1 MILHQ
6 VLCGSL
12 RGNGEGGSNHNGTN
26 GQQECQYWMR
36 LAGRARRRTFRGTGS
51 QSCFQFFY
59 GSIPLLRKQ
68 CRAACDDFAERT
80 FRTFTSWISA
90 GEHLVEQGAQC
101 IDIGAGVRLAEAVL
115 LRSSIFSRTQEN
127 RILWFPGIKFT
138 GCIEIDENYVVGGS
152 QKDIGRFDITMDVGR
167 IAAMKGR
174 ENITQLAYDIDGSIL
189 WKVKRII

>member
-90 GEHLVEQGAQC
+90 GEHLVEQDAQC

-115 LRSSIFSRTQEN
+115 LRRTVSSGFPASNSRDASKSMRITWSEGVR
-127 RILWFPGIKFT
+127 RILDGLISRWMM
-138 GCIEIDENYVVGGS
+138 GGS
-152 QKDIGRFDITMDVGR
+152 QR
-167 IAAMKGR
+167 
-174 ENITQLAYDIDGSIL
+174 
-189 WKVKRII
+189 

>member
-1 MILHQ
+1 MLEDEI
-6 VLCGSL
+6 GI
-12 RGNGEGGSNHNGTN
+12 
-26 GQQECQYWMR
+26 M
-36 LAGRARRRTFRGTGS
+36 TGLDGKI
-51 QSCFQFFY
+51 FQFIGDGWRLFHPVRQDL
-59 GSIPLLRKQ
+59 SLIHILLRKQ

-90 GEHLVEQGAQC
+90 GEHLVEQDAQC

-152 QKDIGRFDITMDVGR
+152 QKDIGRFDICLLYTS
-167 IAAMKGR
+167 K
-174 ENITQLAYDIDGSIL
+174 
-189 WKVKRII
+189 

>member
-36 LAGRARRRTFRGTGS
+36 LAGRTRRRTFRGTGS

-90 GEHLVEQGAQC
+90 GEHLVEQDAQC
-101 IDIGAGVRLAEAVL
+101 IDIGAGVRLAEARTAPEQHILSYPGEPYPLV
-115 LRSSIFSRTQEN
+115 SRHQIHGMHRN
-127 RILWFPGIKFT
+127 R
-138 GCIEIDENYVVGGS
+138 
-152 QKDIGRFDITMDVGR
+152 
-167 IAAMKGR
+167 
-174 ENITQLAYDIDGSIL
+174 
-189 WKVKRII
+189 